1 MLYMGMLARQIFTS
15 ESRLFLPTESVYV
28 RAVREP
34 QTLRCRIA
42 WMVLAV
48 KLASVLACLMALPV
62 AAQTAKTKSAPS
74 LAQVSPITS
83 SPFSVGQRND
93 EELLILKMTLGK
105 YVLSEAIFGYPKQGS
120 LILPL
125 TDVVNALDFP
135 IEVDAE
141 NGRAQGWFID
151 ENRLFSLD
159 LAAAQVII
167 AGEQRRLDPAFIEQL
182 PDDIYVDVRTL
193 AQWFPVD
200 IEFDLP
206 NLILEIKSRE
216 PLPLEARLIRD
227 QRREK
232 VLSQRQSER
241 RNLPEV
247 DVPYQ
252 WLSWPMIDTN
262 IDFTL
267 SSGEDNPELQRSY
280 TTLATAD
287 VGKLNADIF
296 LSGND
301 TDNLAVARVQL
312 GRQDPKGH
320 LLGNLNA
327 TKFAVGDIFTPQVT
341 HIART
346 DIGRGVTFSN
356 APLGRETEFDRIT
369 LQGDLQLG
377 WEVELYRNEILLDFR
392 QSQSDGRYLFE
403 DVPLLFGVNVIK
415 LVFYGPQGQRREE
428 IQQLRVGADQIKPG
442 EHSYTFAVNQQDR
455 LLLLGDVDTFDTD
468 GFQGKTRMTAQYK
481 YGVSKNLSLGA
492 NLVSVPFEGG
502 HKTYIGTSAVTSLG
516 PIYSRVDLTKD
527 VYGGWA
533 GTVSAQTKLLGA
545 TVLAE
550 HTALND
556 FLSETYNNPSDPL
569 ESESRLRVDGVLRT
583 GFLPHIPFAVN
594 INHDVNKSRDRS
606 TSIQNRLSTAIGRA
620 SVSNTLNF
628 DFNDPAETDDSRTI
642 SGTAQIG
649 GQIGSV
655 RVRGQAGYLVDPDPT
670 INSIALSGDWRLT
683 RDFNARAGITKEL
696 TGTQTTT
703 YSTGIS
709 TDLTYVAAGID
720 GQYDDQENYSA
731 KLRLTFSWGKDEA
744 DGGLRVASKP
754 SAAQGAIAA
763 HVFRDLDGDGAF
775 TTGVDE
781 PLKGVQF
788 RAGRSRKPQATNED
802 GRAYITG
809 LEVFEP
815 IIFEV
820 DQGSLEDPFWIA
832 MPGAQ
837 QITLRPGAPGEM
849 AFAVVST
856 GEIDGVIYRQDGAW
870 SEPVSDV
877 RMQLLDEDGEVV
889 KEVRSQYDGFYLMD
903 FIRPGT
909 YSLRIAP
916 EQLARLKLPEVPM
929 RTVTI
934 ENDGTILG
942 GEDFVI
948 GGSQGTETAFRVL
961 LAAFENR
968 DAAEAAWSE
977 IKQGLPIM
985 FADIG
990 PEYAPVS
997 SPTGGTTVNLYA
1009 LPFDTRDEASDACVE
1024 LRATFGDTWCN
1035 PLEIQSK

>member
-1 MLYMGMLARQIFTS
+1 MRVAH
-15 ESRLFLPTESVYV
+15 
-28 RAVREP
+28 EP
-34 QTLRCRIA
+34 QKLRCRIA
-42 WMVLAV
+42 LLVHAI
-48 KLASVLACLMALPV
+48 KLGSVLACLVALPV
-62 AAQTAKTKSAPS
+62 AAQDAKAIANKAPS
-74 LAQVSPITS
+74 LAQAPPVTS
-83 SPFSVGQRND
+83 TAFTVGQRTD

-105 YVLSEAIFGYPKQGS
+105 NVLNEAIFGYPKQGS

-135 IEVDAE
+135 IEVDPE

-151 ENRLFSLD
+151 EKRLFSLD
-159 LAAAQVII
+159 LSAAQVII
-167 AGEQRRLDPAFIEQL
+167 AGEQRQLDPAFIEQL

-193 AQWFPVD
+193 ARWFPID

-206 NLILEIKSRE
+206 NLIVDIKSRE
-216 PLPLEARLIRD
+216 PLPLEARLLRD

-232 VLSQRQSER
+232 VLSQRRTQR
-241 RNLPEV
+241 RDLPEV
-247 DVPYQ
+247 RVPYQ
-252 WLSWPMIDTN
+252 WISWPVIDTN
-262 IDFTL
+262 IDFTI
-267 SSGEDNPELQRSY
+267 SSGDENPEFQRSY

-296 LSGND
+296 LSGDN
-301 TDNLAVARVQL
+301 TDNLTLARVKL
-312 GRQDPKGH
+312 GRQDPKGN
-320 LLGNLNA
+320 LLGDLNA
-327 TKFAVGDIFTPQVT
+327 TKFALGDIYTPQVT
-341 HIART
+341 HVART

-356 APLGRETEFDRIT
+356 APLGQETEFDRIT

-455 LLLLGDVDTFDTD
+455 LLLLGDIDTFDTD

-481 YGVSKNLSLGA
+481 YGVSKTLSLGA
-492 NLVSVPFEGG
+492 NFVTIPFEGG

-516 PIYSRVDLTKD
+516 PVYSRVDLTKD
-527 VYGGWA
+527 IYGGWA
-533 GTVSAQTKLLGA
+533 GTLSAQTKIFGA

-556 FLSETYNNPSDPL
+556 FLSETYNNATDPL
-569 ESESRLRVDGVLRT
+569 ESETRLRVDGVLRT
-583 GFLPHIPFAVN
+583 GFLPHIPYAVN
-594 INHDVNKSRDRS
+594 VTHDVNKSRDRS

-620 SVSNTLNF
+620 SVSNTLSF

-649 GQIGSV
+649 GQIGTV
-655 RVRGQAGYLVDPDPT
+655 RVRGQAGYIVDPDASV
-670 INSIALSGDWRLT
+670 NSLALSGDWRLT
-683 RDFNARAGITKEL
+683 RDFNARAGISKEL
-696 TGTQTTT
+696 TGTQLTT

-720 GQYDDQENYSA
+720 AQYDDQENYSA

-744 DGGLRVASKP
+744 DGGLRVSSKP
-754 SAAQGAIAA
+754 TAAQGAIAA

-788 RAGRSRKPQATNED
+788 RAGRSRKPQATND
-802 GRAYITG
+802 QGRAYITS
-809 LEVFEP
+809 LDVFQP
-815 IIFEV
+815 ITFEV
-820 DQGSLEDPFWIA
+820 DPASLEDPFWIA

-837 QITLRPGAPGEM
+837 QITLRPGVPGEI

-856 GEIDGVIYRQDGAW
+856 GEIDGVIYKQDGDW

-877 RMQLLDEDGEVV
+877 RMQLLDDEGEVV
-889 KEVRSQYDGFYLMD
+889 KEVRSQYDGFYLID
-903 FIRPGT
+903 FIRPGA
-909 YSLRIAP
+909 YALRIAP
-916 EQLARLKLPEVPM
+916 EQLTRLNLPEVPA
-929 RTVTI
+929 RTVEI
-934 ENDGTILG
+934 ANDGTILG

-948 GGSQGTETAFRVL
+948 GGKQNGETTFRVL
-961 LAAFENR
+961 LAAFEDR
-968 DAAEAAWSE
+968 TDAEAAWAE
-977 IKQGLPIM
+977 IKLGLPIM
-985 FADIG
+985 FANIT
-990 PEYAPVS
+990 PEYAPATT
-997 SPTGGTTVNLYA
+997 PTGDKTVNLYA
-1009 LPFDTRDEASDACVE
+1009 LPFENRDKASDACVE
-1024 LRATFGDTWCN
+1024 LRAAFGNTWCN